1 MSAHASTDVDE
12 RFGDVERTPLP
23 SAAASGA
30 AYSPVTFKTASTAM
44 SEQDTSGSLIVVPLA
59 AGEELEALA
68 FLAERPLH
76 TVIMS
81 GFIRDNG
88 LISPLHRG
96 VFYACRN
103 ASGRIE
109 GIALI
114 GHLVLVEARSD
125 AVLAMFAQVARS
137 CPTAHTMVGEQ
148 ATIER
153 FWVHVIGFGVTP
165 RLICREYL
173 FERHDPPAATETI
186 AGLRLATSA
195 DLDLIIPVHAAM
207 AFDES
212 GVNPLKADPAGF
224 RQRCAQRIEKGRVWV
239 WTEGDRLIFKADVI
253 ADTPEVSYLEGIYVS
268 PEDRGKGLGL
278 RCLSQ
283 LTRDL
288 LRRTKCVCLLAN
300 ERHQTAIR
308 VYQRAGFRRLDCYDT
323 VFWPRQSIERS

>member
-1 MSAHASTDVDE
+1 
-12 RFGDVERTPLP
+12 
-23 SAAASGA
+23 
-30 AYSPVTFKTASTAM
+30 M

-59 AGEELEALA
+59 AGEESEALA

-88 LISPLHRG
+88 SISPLHRG

-103 ASGRIE
+103 TSGRIE

-148 ATIER
+148 AAIER
-153 FWVHVIGFGVTP
+153 FWVHVIEFGVTP
-165 RLICREYL
+165 RRICREYL
-173 FERHDPPAATETI
+173 FERHDPSAAIETI
-186 AGLRLATSA
+186 IGLRLATPA
-195 DLDLIIPVHAAM
+195 DLDLIIPIHAAM

-212 GVNPLKADPAGF
+212 GVNPLKADPEGF

-308 VYQRAGFRRLDCYDT
+308 VYERAGFRRLCCYDT
-323 VFWPRQSIERS
+323 VFWPRQSIEQA